1 MSFEFISTDLMS
13 KDELCTNIAEHW
25 VEDHWVDE
33 FWVDEF
39 WVDEFWVDEFWV
51 DEFWVDEFWVD
62 DSSLRS
68 PYLWSSFVLV
78 AALIAQSGQ
87 DIGAECDR

>member
-25 VEDHWVDE
+25 VEDH
-33 FWVDEF
+33 WVDEF